1 MRVCGWAGVRVG
13 FGWGRGRGFMGPA
26 EEGPPTAGPSRRR
39 HLPSSRVLGAR
50 RLRDHPVM
58 RVRLRCLQDDRA
70 CAPASPGPS
79 ACVRAS
85 VKTDREERMRESYSE
100 GLASHT
106 GPESCAGDREVV
118 GEALTGAT
126 RAGLWSSEIGS
137 SGGGRRGRR
146 RNATTDAPF
155 KRGTS
160 GPAESKN
167 PCTRGTSLYGNRE
180 ILWWPTRWSWA
191 EIRKPARRS

>member
-1 MRVCGWAGVRVG
+1 VKWGAGLGDWLR
-13 FGWGRGRGFMGPA
+13 RGGARGGSLA
-26 EEGPPTAGPSRRR
+26 RW
-39 HLPSSRVLGAR
+39 HLPSRRVLGAR
-50 RLRDHPVM
+50 RLRDHPVI
-58 RVRLRCLQDDRA
+58 RARLRCLQDDRA
-70 CAPASPGPS
+70 SAPTSPGPS
-79 ACVRAS
+79 TGVRAS

-106 GPESCAGDREVV
+106 GPESCAGVREVV

-126 RAGLWSSEIGS
+126 RAGLWSSESGN

-146 RNATTDAPF
+146 RNATTDAPLE
-155 KRGTS
+155 RGTS

-167 PCTRGTSLYGNRE
+167 PGTRGTSLYGNRE

-191 EIRKPARRS
+191 EIRKPRRRS